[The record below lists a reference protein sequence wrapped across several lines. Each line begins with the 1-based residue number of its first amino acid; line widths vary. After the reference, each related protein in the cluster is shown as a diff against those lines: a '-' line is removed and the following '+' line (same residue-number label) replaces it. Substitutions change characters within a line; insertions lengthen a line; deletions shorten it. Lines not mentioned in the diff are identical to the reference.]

1 MKYVAQKKAW
11 IIGKHARLTREYK
24 HRLEHSS
31 DQLRRDELKSFG
43 HLIGKVVATLVATEN
58 EHVKDEHNIVTLE
71 FTYGSK
77 VIQHSFALN
86 AVEIVS

>member
-24 HRLEHSS
+24 HRLEHSA
-31 DQLRRDELKSFG
+31 DPVRRDELKSFG
-43 HLIGKVVATLVATEN
+43 HLIGKVVATLVATDN
-58 EHVKDEHNIVTLE
+58 DHNIVTLE
-71 FTYGSK
+71 FTSSNK